1 MRAAID
7 YMYYVDNFFNMKV
20 IKREKELTYLVH
32 SSTGITRDNN
42 TRREQL
48 NMHDYAMHTLWSYYV
63 TCTID
68 QIHAI
73 RTLFVTNE
81 FSKKREVLEKP
92 DYINELKKVIER
104 MQVSIRNKQTKLISI

>member
-1 MRAAID
+1 
-7 YMYYVDNFFNMKV
+7 
-20 IKREKELTYLVH
+20 
-32 SSTGITRDNN
+32 
-42 TRREQL
+42 
-48 NMHDYAMHTLWSYYV
+48 MHDYAMHTLWSYYV

-92 DYINELKKVIER
+92 EYMNELKKVIER
-104 MQVSIRNKQTKLISI
+104 MQVSIIDKQKQNSFPYEENIENDTVKEMVGILQEMKKKLN